1 MTRNKKIFLNGT
13 ALLISSYISILFTL
27 GIVSGYLITNRLNKR
42 FFAHQGMF
50 LPFWK
55 KWKIH
60 FHHWIMGSLGFLIFH
75 LLGIFEFIP
84 NILLGALMG
93 FTIHDFMVDKEW
105 YKIFQK
111 KEEKF
116 FSHLKIPDNV

>member
-1 MTRNKKIFLNGT
+1 
-13 ALLISSYISILFTL
+13 
-27 GIVSGYLITNRLNKR
+27 
-42 FFAHQGMF
+42 
-50 LPFWK
+50 
-55 KWKIH
+55 
-60 FHHWIMGSLGFLIFH
+60 MGSLGFLIFH